1 MKLFKLNSNK
11 FLSTNNLL
19 SLIIILFVPIAGF
32 GEATQGNYFQVIA
45 TNADI
50 NKNIWYVF
58 QNEKV
63 ELVASKVIR
72 SKDYRYDLGERIA
85 FYGDRL
91 DTEGAPIPEA
101 IAMLPEG
108 ASRLLFL
115 FKKLPETD
123 KNGLNYHV
131 FVLNDDTL
139 VFPFGSFKF
148 INMSALDTA
157 IKLGDEKFS
166 LNIGESRCIAIKPPE
181 VGDIRIGI
189 LAKDPRELA
198 WTPRYSNGWG
208 HRSNLR
214 TLVFI
219 VDAMNGGLNALRYR
233 EFEPKE

>member
-11 FLSTNNLL
+11 SFSTNNLL
-19 SLIIILFVPIAGF
+19 SFFVILFIPVVGF
-32 GEATQGNYFQVIA
+32 GEANKGNYFQVIA

-50 NKNIWYVF
+50 NKTIWYNF
-58 QNEKV
+58 QNEKI

-101 IAMLPEG
+101 IAMVPEG
-108 ASRLLFL
+108 ASRLLLL
-115 FKKLPETD
+115 FKKLPKTD
-123 KNGLNYHV
+123 KNGLNYQV

-148 INMSALDTA
+148 INMSSLDTA
-157 IKLGDEKFS
+157 IKLGDEGFS
-166 LNIGESRCIAIKPPE
+166 LNVGESRCIAVKPLE
-181 VGDIRIGI
+181 VGDIRIRI
-189 LAKDPRELA
+189 LAKDPREAA
-198 WTPRYSNGWG
+198 WTPSYSNGWG
-208 HRSNLR
+208 HRTNLR

-219 VDAMNGGLNALRYR
+219 VDAMNGGLMALRYR
-233 EFEPKE
+233 EFEPKD

>member
-11 FLSTNNLL
+11 SLSTNNLL
-19 SLIIILFVPIAGF
+19 SLAVILFIPISGF

-50 NKNIWYVF
+50 NKTIWYNF
-58 QNEKV
+58 QNERV

-101 IAMLPEG
+101 IAMPPEG

-115 FKKLPETD
+115 FRKLPEMD
-123 KNGLNYHV
+123 ENGLNYQV

-148 INMSALDTA
+148 INMSSLDTA

-166 LNIGESRCIAIKPPE
+166 LNVGESRCVVVAPPE
-181 VGDIRIGI
+181 VGDIRIRI
-189 LAKDPRELA
+189 LAKDPRGVA
-198 WTPRYSNGWG
+198 WTPSYSNGWG
-208 HRSNLR
+208 HRTNLR

-219 VDAMNGGLNALRYR
+219 VDAMNGGLMALRYR